1 MMIRESQFGLLAQRR
16 SEDTMATFLVILGLG
31 LLALH
36 VLRLPAQERGGA
48 DWDGWEDS
56 ESFSDESA

>member
-1 MMIRESQFGLLAQRR
+1 
-16 SEDTMATFLVILGLG
+16 MATFLVILGLG